1 MEYKLYRKATGDNAG
16 QVLAIV
22 GEHASNEIDK
32 FEVYTITNVSS
43 IELKVYKDQEIK
55 LNSDGRPLWSEVT
68 WTSNK
73 WKLLKTDLELK
84 DIVEGLTMDS
94 MRCSCLLRRIGYR
107 SWTDT
112 PTDSL
117 PEQLRTLSNPRLGK
131 YSFAGTPR
139 GSNLSRLWM

>member
-32 FEVYTITNVSS
+32 FEVYTFTNGSS

-68 WTSNK
+68 WSSNK

-84 DIVEGLTMDS
+84 DIVEGL
-94 MRCSCLLRRIGYR
+94 R
-107 SWTDT
+107 SPNFGESFSQLTEYFTD
-112 PTDSL
+112 PTD
-117 PEQLRTLSNPRLGK
+117 
-131 YSFAGTPR
+131 
-139 GSNLSRLWM
+139 